1 MILAIMLTSFLFISS
16 SFAEDKENK
25 NSKPS
30 LSYYYFDGWVLC
42 SKITV
47 IVNDQKKKHNSKINI
62 NTVKVGD
69 GDSQKEIEKA
79 KLKSHGIIA
88 KDKSGKIITTVEGHS
103 YGEAKVKEVI
113 KLILSK
119 PKE

>member
-1 MILAIMLTSFLFISS
+1 MLC
-16 SFAEDKENK
+16 D
-25 NSKPS
+25 
-30 LSYYYFDGWVLC
+30 
-42 SKITV
+42 KITV

-88 KDKSGKIITTVEGHS
+88 KDKSGKIITTVEGCLLYTS
-103 YGEAKVKEVI
+103 DAADEGLGVD
-113 KLILSK
+113 L
-119 PKE
+119 